1 LICFC
6 CLLSCLHFRWSLF
19 CRVYLPLIMSQKS
32 SENPDGRSSPP
43 AAKRQRV
50 SPAASASAI
59 SSSNGEEPPETDID
73 DSQQQ
78 QEQEQPKAAHK
89 PQHSEKLKTSTLY
102 IGGLHPRVAKIH
114 LEKLMQKFGTMHRLD
129 VKITPTN
136 QFAFCEY
143 QSIAQAQAA
152 MVALDGRMLLGK
164 RLMVK
169 PANAQSTNP
178 TMQHAATSSTAG
190 TTSSAP
196 VNINREKQRV
206 EDKIQQVRQKIEE
219 AKAKMQD

>member
-1 LICFC
+1 L
-6 CLLSCLHFRWSLF
+6 

-32 SENPDGRSSPP
+32 SENPYGRCSPP

-59 SSSNGEEPPETDID
+59 ISSSIDEEPLETDID

-78 QEQEQPKAAHK
+78 QQQQQQPKPTHT
-89 PQHSEKLKTSTLY
+89 PQHFEKLKTRTLY

-114 LEKLMQKFGTMHRLD
+114 LEKLMQKFGTMDRLD
-129 VKITPTN
+129 VKITPTTH
-136 QFAFCEY
+136 FAFCEY

-169 PANAQSTNP
+169 PANAQSTNS

-190 TTSSAP
+190 TALSSPA
-196 VNINREKQRV
+196 NINREKQRV